1 MGAAVQK
8 KAQIHV
14 RVTQEFKR
22 AVKMFCVRAGTT
34 EQSWVLELTEAALAE
49 QAPDLWPGSR
59 TGRKNRTGRGTVKA

>member
-14 RVTQEFKR
+14 RVTKEFKR

-34 EQSWVLELTEAALAE
+34 EQSWVLELTEAALAD
-49 QAPDLWPGSR
+49 QAPDLWPVSR
-59 TGRKNRTGRGTVKA
+59 TGRETRAGRGTAKV